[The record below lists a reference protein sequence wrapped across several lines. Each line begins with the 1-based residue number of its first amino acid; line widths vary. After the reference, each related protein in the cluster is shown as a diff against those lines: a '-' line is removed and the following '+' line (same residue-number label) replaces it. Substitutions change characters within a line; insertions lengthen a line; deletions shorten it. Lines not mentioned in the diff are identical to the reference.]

1 MGFLSKSAR
10 SGLTNN
16 LVKKGVP
23 SGIAHLMAELSY
35 PGGEHSSKVSDLS
48 WNPEKAAYYTNGYLY
63 EGHIPTFMDALQGIL
78 PEDSNIEIKFP
89 EKYILLGSKLPEWYI
104 LLIRAAE
111 FDESSAILLEYYNS
125 TIESME

>member
-35 PGGEHSSKVSDLS
+35 PGGEHSSKISDLR
-48 WNPEKAAYYTNGYLY
+48 WNPKDAAYYTNGYLY
-63 EGHIPTFMDALQGIL
+63 EGSIPTLLDAVQGIL
-78 PEDSNIEIKFP
+78 IFESNKEN
-89 EKYILLGSKLPEWYI
+89 LPEWYI
-104 LLIRAAE
+104 LFIRAAE
-111 FDESSAILLEYYNS
+111 FDESSAIFLEYLNS
-125 TIESME
+125 LME